1 MDWRN
6 QQTNIYTNNTRR
18 SVSVRG
24 DLQRTRFTKSH
35 DYPEN
40 DRDNQRNRHN
50 KCLPA
55 IALCLLNLATAPA
68 TLAETVGGVSATA
81 APVANSSGSVTNQ
94 AIQVLQ
100 GPYITNT
107 YGGGIQCQGP
117 TLNITPY
124 VTGSMSAQKPYED
137 YYDTPVYDMRDL
149 TGDFDNDG
157 NPKGDGAPDNP
168 GDILWYQ
175 PTRTGQKDNYNLS
188 IGVSATW
195 SRPQDK
201 KLQALCK
208 EAAAANIAL
217 MNQQQANKR
226 LDFEIARL
234 KNCGELLKQGIRFVP
249 GTKYARICA
258 DVQVKGVNFMVPHKH
273 PIPSPSTSESRGS
286 SNAALL
292 GGPLT
297 TGRGQTSP

>member
-1 MDWRN
+1 MDRSN
-6 QQTNIYTNNTRR
+6 RQTNIHSDNSRS
-18 SVSVRG
+18 SVSV
-24 DLQRTRFTKSH
+24 QRNLLGSWFKQPH
-35 DYPEN
+35 NYPEG
-40 DRDNQRNRHN
+40 DRGHKCNRHY
-50 KCLPA
+50 KYLPA
-55 IALCLLNLATAPA
+55 VIALLFASPVN
-68 TLAETVGGVSATA
+68 AETVGGVSATA

-124 VTGSMSAQKPYED
+124 VTGAISAQKPYED

-149 TGDFDNDG
+149 DE
-157 NPKGDGAPDNP
+157 DGAPDNP
-168 GDILWYQ
+168 GSILWMQ

-201 KLQALCK
+201 KLQELCK
-208 EAAAANIAL
+208 EAAAANIDL
-217 MNQQQANKR
+217 MRQQNANKR

-234 KNCGELLKQGIRFVP
+234 KNCGELLKSGIRFAP

-258 DVQVKGVNFMVPHKH
+258 DVQVIGKNYITPHVH
-273 PIPSPSTSESRGS
+273 SIPSPSTSELRGS
-286 SNAALL
+286 SDAALL
-292 GGPLT
+292 GGPVT
-297 TGRGQTSP
+297 TGREQTSP

>member
-1 MDWRN
+1 MDRSN
-6 QQTNIYTNNTRR
+6 KQTILCTNNTRS
-18 SVSVRG
+18 SVSV
-24 DLQRTRFTKSH
+24 
-35 DYPEN
+35 
-40 DRDNQRNRHN
+40 QRNLLRSWFKQPHNYKQGDRGNKRHGHY
-50 KCLPA
+50 KYLPA
-55 IALCLLNLATAPA
+55 VIALLFASPVN
-68 TLAETVGGVSATA
+68 AETVGGVSATA

-124 VTGSMSAQKPYED
+124 VTGAISAQKPYED

-149 TGDFDNDG
+149 DE
-157 NPKGDGAPDNP
+157 DGAPDNP
-168 GDILWYQ
+168 GSILWMQ

-201 KLQALCK
+201 KLQELCK
-208 EAAAANIAL
+208 EAAASNIAL
-217 MNQQQANKR
+217 MQQQQANKR

-234 KNCGELLKQGIRFVP
+234 KNCGELLKSGIRFVP

-258 DVQVKGVNFMVPHKH
+258 DVQVIGKNYITPHVH
-273 PIPSPSTSESRGS
+273 SIPSPSASELHGS
-286 SNAALL
+286 SDAAQL
-292 GGPLT
+292 GGPLK
-297 TGRGQTSP
+297 TGREQTSP

>member
-1 MDWRN
+1 MDRSN
-6 QQTNIYTNNTRR
+6 RQTNIHSDNSRS
-18 SVSVRG
+18 SVSV
-24 DLQRTRFTKSH
+24 QRNLLRSWFKQPH
-35 DYPEN
+35 NYPEG
-40 DRDNQRNRHN
+40 DRGHKCNRHY
-50 KCLPA
+50 KYLPA
-55 IALCLLNLATAPA
+55 VIALLFASPVN
-68 TLAETVGGVSATA
+68 AETVGGVSATA

-124 VTGSMSAQKPYED
+124 VTGAISAQKPYED

-149 TGDFDNDG
+149 DE
-157 NPKGDGAPDNP
+157 DGAPDNP
-168 GDILWYQ
+168 GSILWMQ

-201 KLQALCK
+201 KLQELCK
-208 EAAAANIAL
+208 EAAAANIDL
-217 MNQQQANKR
+217 MRQQNANKR

-234 KNCGELLKQGIRFVP
+234 KNCGELLKSGIRFAP

-258 DVQVKGVNFMVPHKH
+258 DVQVIGKNYITPHVH
-273 PIPSPSTSESRGS
+273 SIPSPSTSESRGS
-286 SNAALL
+286 SDAALL
-292 GGPLT
+292 GGPLK
-297 TGRGQTSP
+297 TGREQTSP